1 MEAYHETSLSTKNG
15 AHGHA
20 HHDQGG
26 GDIKEADQEMFTDP
40 ASCPRWGTFLEETRK
55 IGFFHKWMKN
65 KSETL
70 IDAI

>member
-40 ASCPRWGTFLEETRK
+40 ASCPR
-55 IGFFHKWMKN
+55 
-65 KSETL
+65 
-70 IDAI
+70 

>member
-40 ASCPRWGTFLEETRK
+40 ASCPRWGHRLEETTVSRK
-55 IGFFHKWMKN
+55 ICFFHK
-65 KSETL
+65 ETKKRKK
-70 IDAI
+70 

>member
-1 MEAYHETSLSTKNG
+1 MVVCLIVCLVCNKLEKYLHCNYPQTQMEAYHETSLSTKNG

-40 ASCPRWGTFLEETRK
+40 ASCPR
-55 IGFFHKWMKN
+55 
-65 KSETL
+65 
-70 IDAI
+70 